1 VTESPFSDQGDAF
14 TATLKYGK
22 GFEDPWLVIRGGTA
36 EETKRRVA
44 DAVGLE
50 GAEGLTLAEVI
61 VNAKNVVQGA
71 SAVASTLGGTAIPR
85 SAPKAEEQAP
95 SAQATAQATAE
106 DKGLDLL
113 EQIEKLGTKKEGQ
126 QFYLSNRSAIDADA
140 TVMSAMK
147 DKMKTLA

>member
-1 VTESPFSDQGDAF
+1 MTESPFSDQGGAF
-14 TATLKYGK
+14 TVTLKYGK

-36 EETKRRVA
+36 EEAKRRVV

-71 SAVASTLGGTAIPR
+71 NAVASTLGGTAIPR
-85 SAPKAEEQAP
+85 SAPKVEEQAP
-95 SAQATAQATAE
+95 SAQATAE
-106 DKGLDLL
+106 DKGADLL

-147 DKMKTLA
+147 DKMKKLS